1 MKKINM
7 NNMERI
13 EFSTGDLIID
23 DNAIRFK
30 PIHVRFSDQTV
41 IQRVNIGDVEL
52 QDFRMYRHDD
62 FVYITRTF
70 LFGALLY
77 IVTVVASF
85 LKFDNIIF
93 GLIEFFTYAVIL
105 LFVTLFFGFFLNAF
119 LGVNINHSILLRV
132 FGKNYT
138 LVKVQ
143 NIDGGNDL
151 IFIISD
157 DENSEL
163 PELQNYKKNKI
174 INVKSI
180 SNSNHLDDIIKLGQ
194 LKEKGLLSEDEFN
207 EQKKS
212 LLNK

>member
-1 MKKINM
+1 ME
-7 NNMERI
+7 NNIERI

-41 IQRVNIGDVEL
+41 IQRANIGDVEL
-52 QDFRMYRHDD
+52 QDFRMYKHDD

-70 LFGALLY
+70 LLGALLY
-77 IVTVVASF
+77 IITVVASF
-85 LKFDNIIF
+85 MRYDNIIF
-93 GLIEFFTYAVIL
+93 GLIEFLSYAVIL
-105 LFVTLFFGFFLNAF
+105 LFVTLFFGFFLNGI
-119 LGVNINHSILLRV
+119 LGININHSILLKV

-151 IFIISD
+151 IFVISE

-163 PELQNYKKNKI
+163 PELQNYKKDKVVKVESLS
-174 INVKSI
+174 IN
-180 SNSNHLDDIIKLGQ
+180 NHLDDLIKLGE
-194 LKEKGLLSEDEFN
+194 LRGKGLISQDEFDQ
-207 EQKKS
+207 QKQL

>member
-1 MKKINM
+1 ME

-30 PIHVRFSDQTV
+30 PIHVRFSDKTV
-41 IQRVNIGDVEL
+41 IQRVNIGNLEL
-52 QDFRMYRHDD
+52 QDFRMYKHDD

-70 LFGALLY
+70 LLGALLY
-77 IVTVVASF
+77 IITVVGSF
-85 LKFDNIIF
+85 MKYDNIIF
-93 GLIEFFTYAVIL
+93 GLIEFLSYAVIL
-105 LFVTLFFGFFLNAF
+105 LFVTLFFGFFLNAI
-119 LGVNINHSILLRV
+119 LGININHSILLKV

-143 NIDGGNDL
+143 NIDGGNNL
-151 IFIISD
+151 IFVISE

-174 INVKSI
+174 IDVKSI
-180 SNSNHLDDIIKLGQ
+180 SNNNHLDDIIKLGQ
-194 LKEKGLLSEDEFN
+194 LKEKGLISQNEF
-207 EQKKS
+207 EQQKQLLLKK
-212 LLNK
+212 